1 MSCNNYICIHN
12 FRLKIVIFCKMKKNT
27 ASIFFTLLFCA
38 FISCSDEH
46 NIKDEPD
53 NPDGNQAFN
62 ANIKV
67 PKYEDPFLY
76 GSNMAYKNSN
86 WQDQDVADLLAGNKN
101 EGIEGVGVN
110 SLRPA
115 LYEYFVEKYGYSIRV
130 DAFKHY
136 KNIGTINNTVF
147 IGDRPSDA
155 HREKKQY
162 VSGENSES
170 YENLYEP
177 IWDNGE
183 NDTPVNDENYYA
195 LYVYNLVKTYGDNV
209 RFWEIKN
216 EPDYTYT
223 GAGNREPG
231 EADNWWDNDPQP
243 KDLKNWKAPIQN
255 YVRLL
260 RVSYEVIKH
269 INPDAYVCV
278 GGIGYASFLDAILR
292 NTDNPDGGKV
302 TDHYPHKGG
311 AWFDCLSYHVYPM
324 YYLRSWVGNNTPGN
338 INGFKYSRNSDA
350 AAENVIIKKNNLVDL
365 MKKYGY
371 DGATYPMKEIIITEA
386 NIPHKQTN
394 DYIGSQEAQRNFVVK
409 LAILAQMNEI
419 CGVYIYCPWDNK
431 ESSDSSTDPYDYM
444 GFYKPIP
451 DAPSN
456 NLRVNDAGVSW
467 RTMKNLLNDYKYDIG
482 ETIRLNLS
490 STMSGAAFHSGNS
503 NDHIYVLWANTIEND
518 RSENASVNY
527 TFPSG
532 MNVKKIYS
540 RQWNNKSAQTNG
552 SSIQLTG
559 APIFIKVN
567 EDF

>member
-1 MSCNNYICIHN
+1 
-12 FRLKIVIFCKMKKNT
+12 MKKYT
-27 ASIFFTLLFCA
+27 FPIFFITLFCF

-46 NIKDEPD
+46 SISDDPE
-53 NPDGNQAFN
+53 NPSGDQAFN
-62 ANIKV
+62 ANTKV
-67 PKYEDPFLY
+67 PEYEGPFLY

-86 WQDQDVADLLAGNKN
+86 WQDQDVSDLLTGNKSK
-101 EGIEGVGVN
+101 GIEGVGVN

-115 LYEYFVEKYGYSIRV
+115 LYENFVEKYGYSIRV

-136 KNIGTINNTVF
+136 KNMGTINNAVF

-162 VSGENSES
+162 ASGEKSES

-183 NDTPVNDENYYA
+183 NGTPVNDNNYYA

-216 EPDYTYT
+216 EPDYTSS
-223 GAGNREPG
+223 GAGNKEPG
-231 EADNWWDNDPQP
+231 DSGNWWDNDPQP

-292 NTDNPDGGKV
+292 NTDNPDGGKE
-302 TDHYPHKGG
+302 TEKYLYKGG

-324 YYLRSWVGNNTPGN
+324 YYIRSWVGNNVPGN
-338 INGFKYSRNSDA
+338 INGFKYFRNSDS
-350 AAENVIIKKNNLVDL
+350 AAENVIAKKNNLVDL

-371 DGATYPMKEIIITEA
+371 DGVTYPMKKVIITET
-386 NIPHKQTN
+386 NIPHKQIN
-394 DYIGSQEAQRNFVVK
+394 DYIGSQEAQRNFVIK
-409 LAILAQMNEI
+409 LAIQAQINEI

-431 ESSDSSTDPYDYM
+431 ESSDSSTDPYHYM

-451 DAPSN
+451 ETPGKT
-456 NLRVNDAGVSW
+456 LRLNDAGVSW
-467 RTMKNLLNDYKYDIG
+467 RTTASLLENYKYDIG

-490 STMSGAAFHSGNS
+490 SSMSGAAFYS
-503 NDHIYVLWANTIEND
+503 NKSDSHIYVLWAKTTEKDRNENI
-518 RSENASVNY
+518 SVNY
-527 TFPSG
+527 TFPAN

-540 RQWNNKSAQTNG
+540 RQWNNKSIQANG
-552 SSIQLTG
+552 SSVQLTG
-559 APIFIKVN
+559 SPIFIKVN
-567 EDF
+567 NDF

>member
-1 MSCNNYICIHN
+1 
-12 FRLKIVIFCKMKKNT
+12 MKK
-27 ASIFFTLLFCA
+27 SIFPIFLTSFLCI
-38 FISCSDEH
+38 FISCTDEH
-46 NIKDEPD
+46 ITKDEPE
-53 NPDGNQAFN
+53 NPSGNQAIN
-62 ANIKV
+62 ANKKV
-67 PKYEDPFLY
+67 PEYKDPFLY
-76 GSNMAYKNSN
+76 GSNMAYKNSF
-86 WQDQDVADLLAGNKN
+86 WQDQDIADMLVGNSDK
-101 EGIEGVGVN
+101 GIEGVGVN
-110 SLRPA
+110 SIRPA
-115 LYEYFVEKYGYSIRV
+115 LYENFVEKYGYSIRV

-183 NDTPVNDENYYA
+183 NDTPVNDQNYYA

-223 GAGNREPG
+223 EAGNRKPG
-231 EADNWWDNDPQP
+231 QENNWWDNDPQP
-243 KDLKNWKAPIQN
+243 EDLKNWKAPIQN

-302 TDHYPHKGG
+302 TNSYPHKGG

-324 YYLRSWVGNNTPGN
+324 YYLRSWVGDSAPGN

-350 AAENVIIKKNNLVDL
+350 AAENVIAKKNDLVDL

-371 DGATYPMKEIIITEA
+371 DGATYPMKEVIITEA
-386 NIPHKQTN
+386 NIPNKQTN
-394 DYIGSQEAQRNFVVK
+394 DHIGSQEAQRNFVIK
-409 LAILAQMNEI
+409 LAVLAQKNEI
-419 CGVYIYCPWDNK
+419 CGVYIYCPWDGK
-431 ESSDSSTDPYDYM
+431 EVSDSSTDPYDYM

-451 DAPSN
+451 ETPSKD
-456 NLRVNDAGVSW
+456 LRVNDAGIAW
-467 RTMKNLLNDYKYDIG
+467 RTTKNILSDYTYDMG
-482 ETIRLNLS
+482 ETTRLNLLS
-490 STMSGAAFHSGNS
+490 DINGAAFYSS
-503 NDHIYVLWANTIEND
+503 KFNDHIYVLWASIIEND
-518 RSENASVNY
+518 LSEASSVNY
-527 TFPSG
+527 TFPSN
-532 MNVKKIYS
+532 MDVKNIYS
-540 RQWNNKSAQTNG
+540 REWNNKSVQTSGNT
-552 SSIQLTG
+552 IRLTA
-559 APIFIKVN
+559 APVFIKVN
-567 EDF
+567 KDF